1 MWWHDLAI
9 VTCLEMEI
17 LYDLRIMQES
27 SYREFQQAFF
37 DQMGEAQSLAALF
50 DYLPDVYFYLKNA
63 DSRFVRVN
71 ESMVRT
77 HGLTHEW
84 EMVGKNDLDFHLPLL
99 ANQYMD
105 EDRRVMESGKP
116 LHSQVWLVPNSSGM
130 LFWYVSSKI
139 PIFDRAG
146 KAIGIAGAMVRMD
159 RVGSV
164 VEPYREMTPAV
175 AFVMNNYAEQI
186 SIRGLAKMTRLSLSQ
201 FDRKF
206 KELFQMTPSD
216 YIHRVRV
223 NAARRMLEK
232 SSDSI
237 GVIAV
242 ECGFY
247 DQSHFTKRFKRVVG
261 LSPSVYRRQYGRK
274 GAAGGGMK

>member
-1 MWWHDLAI
+1 M
-9 VTCLEMEI
+9 
-17 LYDLRIMQES
+17 RES
-27 SYREFQQAFF
+27 SYRELQRDFF
-37 DQMGEAQSLAALF
+37 ERMAEAQSLAALF
-50 DYLPDVYFYLKNA
+50 DYLPDVYFYLKDA
-63 DSRFVRVN
+63 DSRFVKVN
-71 ESMVRT
+71 GPMLRA
-77 HGLTHEW
+77 HGLAHEW

-99 ANQYMD
+99 ANQYVD

-164 VEPYREMTPAV
+164 VEPYREMTPVV
-175 AFVMNNYAEQI
+175 AFVMDHYAERI
-186 SIRGLAKMTRLSLSQ
+186 SIRGLAEMMRLSLSQ

-223 NAARRMLEK
+223 NAARRLLER
-232 SSDSI
+232 SNDSI

-242 ECGFY
+242 DCGFY
-247 DQSHFTKRFKRVVG
+247 DQSHFTKRFKRLVG

-274 GAAGGGMK
+274 GAAGGGG